1 MGYDGAAR
9 GRRTEGWRAPGS
21 SADTEIGVAGA
32 LLRDRMRDLVRN
44 NPHAAKAVA
53 VLVNNII
60 GAGIMPRAASGDDT
74 LDRKVDA
81 LFERWTAECDADG
94 QLDFYGMQTL
104 ICREMVEAGEVLVRR
119 RLRRSSDGLP
129 VPLQL
134 QVLEADFLDATKSGA
149 LGAGR
154 LVQGIEFDPVG
165 KRRAYWL
172 HAEHPGDAY
181 GALQNGLQS
190 RPVPATEIAHVYE
203 KQRTQARGVPWG
215 APVIRSACAI
225 STITRWPNSSAR
237 RPRPASPPSSSAT
250 TRRSR
255 ASRRPW
261 SMPMATGSSS
271 SSRG

>member
-1 MGYDGAAR
+1 MLARQAFETLTRGYDGAAR
-9 GRRTEGWRAPGS
+9 GRRTEGWRAPGT

-53 VLVNNII
+53 VLVNNIV
-60 GAGIMPRAASGDDT
+60 GAGIMPRAASGNDK

-81 LFERWTAECDADG
+81 LFELGGRRRCDADG
-94 QLDFYGMQTL
+94 QLDFYGLQTL

-119 RLRRSSDGLP
+119 RLRDARATALP
-129 VPLQL
+129 VPLQV

-154 LVQGIEFDPVG
+154 LMQGIEFDPVG

-181 GALQNGLQS
+181 GACRTGCRAARS
-190 RPVPATEIAHVYE
+190 RRV
-203 KQRTQARGVPWG
+203 
-215 APVIRSACAI
+215 RSPM
-225 STITRWPNSSAR
+225 STRSSAR
-237 RPRPASPPSSSAT
+237 RRAAFPGA
-250 TRRSR
+250 RR
-255 ASRRPW
+255 
-261 SMPMATGSSS
+261 
-271 SSRG
+271 